1 MKKLT
6 FCASIVVLLS
16 CTPGIAFAQEYP
28 RKPVRLIV
36 PWPPAGPSDIL
47 ARALS
52 HKLTDTLRQPIVI
65 DNRAGASGIIGA
77 ELASKA
83 PADGYTLLVDN
94 VTGHAINSAVYRKLP
109 YHPLRDF
116 APVALMASVNNV
128 LVVHP
133 SSAAASVS
141 DVIAAAKAKPGQ
153 LTYASFGAG
162 GTAHLAGELFKTR
175 AGVDFIH
182 VPYKG
187 GAPALADLMGGRVYM
202 MFATMPSAAEHIKAG
217 RLKAI
222 ATTGAKRSV
231 VTPKV
236 PTVIES
242 GLPGFEATNW
252 YGALFPV
259 RSPQALVA
267 RMNREVNAVM
277 TDGATRTRLAD
288 VGFEVATGTPDEFA
302 HVLKEEIAKWAQVV
316 KQAGLQL
323 DY

>member
-1 MKKLT
+1 MKRLSGT
-6 FCASIVVLLS
+6 FCACV
-16 CTPGIAFAQEYP
+16 IAFFCAVVHAQEYP
-28 RKPVRLIV
+28 AKPLRLIV

-94 VTGHAINSAVYRKLP
+94 VTGQAINPSLYRKLP
-109 YHPLRDF
+109 YHTLRDF
-116 APVALMASVNNV
+116 APVAMMASVNNV

-133 SSAAASVS
+133 STAAASVK
-141 DVIAAAKAKPGQ
+141 DIVAAAKAKPGQ

-162 GTAHLAGELFKTR
+162 GTAHLAAELFKTR
-175 AGVDFIH
+175 AGVELIH

-217 RLKAI
+217 KLKAI
-222 ATTGAKRSV
+222 ATTGSQRSV
-231 VTPKV
+231 VTPAV

-242 GLPGFEATNW
+242 GLAGFEATNW
-252 YGALFPV
+252 YGALFPAKA
-259 RSPQALVA
+259 PQAIVA
-267 RMNREVNAVM
+267 RMNREINAVM
-277 TDGATRTRLAD
+277 TDATTRTRLVA
-288 VGFEVATGTPDEFA
+288 VGFEVASGTPEAFA
-302 HVLKEEIAKWAQVV
+302 SLLKEETAKWGEVV
-316 KQAGLQL
+316 KRAGLQL